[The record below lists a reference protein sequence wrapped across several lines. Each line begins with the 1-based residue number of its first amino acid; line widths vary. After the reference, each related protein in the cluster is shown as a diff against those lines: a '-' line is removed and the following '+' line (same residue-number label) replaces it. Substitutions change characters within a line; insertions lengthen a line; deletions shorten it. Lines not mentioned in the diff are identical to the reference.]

1 MMNLSY
7 TYHAIKE
14 MREELEKDNG
24 YEATS
29 FTDEQVKKIISE
41 CMQKATFIS
50 KIMGTNQKVDR
61 LFAYRRYCFVLD
73 LNKDVVIT
81 VYRREF
87 AAEELRELV
96 RPFLF
101 ERLAEMHE
109 VEEELE
115 QQRVAAD
122 MAYLMTQKINA
133 KMGGGACFESQVRE
147 AIVREELK
155 TVTRQLYHFR
165 LEKSKIAKG
174 IALFI

>member
-1 MMNLSY
+1 M
-7 TYHAIKE
+7 
-14 MREELEKDNG
+14 
-24 YEATS
+24 
-29 FTDEQVKKIISE
+29 
-41 CMQKATFIS
+41 
-50 KIMGTNQKVDR
+50 
-61 LFAYRRYCFVLD
+61 
-73 LNKDVVIT
+73 
-81 VYRREF
+81 YRREF

-122 MAYLMTQKINA
+122 MAYLMTQKINV